1 MKLKNRRR
9 VGHMACVNC
18 SDAAKRGLKFCQSC
32 GDALEHHV
40 EHAKPLE
47 TERDVRPVRSKKMSK
62 SAKAVLLTVGLLV
75 VAGGAYYGLATQWF
89 TVEAT
94 TNKVPDAI
102 RSGDAT
108 LLAEHTEFNGKPVD
122 QKMAQRFL
130 DALKETPEQK
140 KSFMD
145 YLLMAGVSI
154 QAENE
159 SDVPGQIVASGRQLG
174 IFKDYRLRLD
184 SVKTE
189 VISNFK
195 GTKVTLVNPVGT
207 ESSKASA
214 EGIMM
219 DGVYPGLT
227 DAKIAYDGEYGKE
240 SSDVTINPLTLD
252 AADRKYEITLKGN
265 AVELDQTYPDAF
277 LIVDGK
283 STSERVSDLKN
294 YGPIPKNGIKLS
306 IENSFPWDEETSDE
320 IVVKPD
326 TKKATFT
333 FEPSENVLNQLQ
345 EAVEQHAS
353 DWVDAAT
360 YQDTSY
366 FSLVDDAS
374 YLAKQ
379 QKNYDDWSRKDLE
392 WDGEFMNASIDRPSA
407 KFVEYGDSV
416 GIEVM
421 ATTYIRGEMY
431 TPDSE
436 SPGKTTS
443 KSLFRYLFTYESSED
458 SYEERF
464 RIQQATRIK

>member
-1 MKLKNRRR
+1 
-9 VGHMACVNC
+9 MACVNC
-18 SDAAKRGLKFCQSC
+18 SDAAKRGLKFCPSC

-47 TERDVRPVRSKKMSK
+47 KERDVRPVRSKKMSK
-62 SAKAVLLTVGLLV
+62 SAKAVLLTVGLLG

-94 TNKVPDAI
+94 TNKVRDAI

-306 IENSFPWDEETSDE
+306 IENSFPWGEETSGE
-320 IVVKPD
+320 VVVKPD
-326 TKKATFT
+326 TKKAMFT

-458 SYEERF
+458 SYEESF
-464 RIQQATRIK
+464 RIQQATSIK

>member
-1 MKLKNRRR
+1 
-9 VGHMACVNC
+9 MACVNC
-18 SDAAKRGLKFCQSC
+18 SDAAKRGLKFCPSC

-47 TERDVRPVRSKKMSK
+47 KERDVRPVRSKKMSK

-94 TNKVPDAI
+94 TNKVRDAI

-130 DALKETPEQK
+130 DALKEIPEQK

-306 IENSFPWDEETSDE
+306 IENSFPWGEETSGE
-320 IVVKPD
+320 VVVKPD
-326 TKKATFT
+326 TKKAMFT

-392 WDGEFMNASIDRPSA
+392 WNGEFMNASIDRPSA

-458 SYEERF
+458 SYEESF
-464 RIQQATRIK
+464 RIQQATSIK

>member
-1 MKLKNRRR
+1 
-9 VGHMACVNC
+9 MACVNC
-18 SDAAKRGLKFCQSC
+18 SDAAKRGLKFCPSC
-32 GDALEHHV
+32 GDALEQHV
-40 EHAKPLE
+40 EHAEPVEK
-47 TERDVRPVRSKKMSK
+47 ERDVRLIRPKKMSK
-62 SAKAVLLTVGLLV
+62 SVKVVLLTVGLLV

-94 TNKVPDAI
+94 TNKVRDAI

-252 AADRKYEITLKGN
+252 AADRKYEITLIGN

-306 IENSFPWDEETSDE
+306 IENSFPWGEETSGE
-320 IVVKPD
+320 VVVKPD

-333 FEPSENVLNQLQ
+333 FAPSEAVLNQLQ
-345 EAVEQHAS
+345 GVVEDHAS

-392 WDGEFMNASIDRPSA
+392 WDGEFMNASIDRSSA
-407 KFVEYGDSV
+407 KFVEYGDTV

-458 SYEERF
+458 SYEESF
-464 RIQQATRIK
+464 RIQQATSIK

>member
-1 MKLKNRRR
+1 
-9 VGHMACVNC
+9 MACVNC
-18 SDAAKRGLKFCQSC
+18 SDTAKRGLKFCPSC

-47 TERDVRPVRSKKMSK
+47 KERDVRPVRSKKMSK

-94 TNKVPDAI
+94 TNKVRDAI

-306 IENSFPWDEETSDE
+306 IENSFPWGEETSGE
-320 IVVKPD
+320 VVVKPD
-326 TKKATFT
+326 TKKAMFT

-458 SYEERF
+458 SYEESF
-464 RIQQATRIK
+464 RIQQATSIK

>member
-1 MKLKNRRR
+1 
-9 VGHMACVNC
+9 MACVNC
-18 SDAAKRGLKFCQSC
+18 SDAAKRGLKFCPSC
-32 GDALEHHV
+32 GDALEQHV
-40 EHAKPLE
+40 EHAEPVEK
-47 TERDVRPVRSKKMSK
+47 ERDVRSIRSKKMSK
-62 SAKAVLLTVGLLV
+62 SVKAVLLTVGLLV

-94 TNKVPDAI
+94 TNKVRDAI

-306 IENSFPWDEETSDE
+306 IENSFPWGEETSGE
-320 IVVKPD
+320 VVVKPD
-326 TKKATFT
+326 TKKAMFT
-333 FEPSENVLNQLQ
+333 FVPSEAVLNQLQ
-345 EAVEQHAS
+345 GVVEEKKIRR
-353 DWVDAAT
+353 
-360 YQDTSY
+360 
-366 FSLVDDAS
+366 LG
-374 YLAKQ
+374 L
-379 QKNYDDWSRKDLE
+379 LE
-392 WDGEFMNASIDRPSA
+392 RQAD
-407 KFVEYGDSV
+407 K
-416 GIEVM
+416 
-421 ATTYIRGEMY
+421 
-431 TPDSE
+431 
-436 SPGKTTS
+436 
-443 KSLFRYLFTYESSED
+443 LSS
-458 SYEERF
+458 
-464 RIQQATRIK
+464 

>member
-1 MKLKNRRR
+1 
-9 VGHMACVNC
+9 MACLNC
-18 SDAAKRGLKFCQSC
+18 SDLAKRGLKFCPSC
-32 GDALEHHV
+32 GDALEQHIERPEPV
-40 EHAKPLE
+40 ER
-47 TERDVRPVRSKKMSK
+47 ERDVRPVRPKKMSK
-62 SAKAVLLTVGLLV
+62 SAKAILLTVGLLV

-94 TNKVPDAI
+94 TNKVRDAI

-108 LLAEHTEFNGKPVD
+108 LLAEHTEFNGKPID

-145 YLLMAGVSI
+145 YLLMVGASI
-154 QAENE
+154 QAEND

-184 SVKTE
+184 GVKTE

-252 AADRKYEITLKGN
+252 ATDRKYEITLKGN
-265 AVELDQTYPDAF
+265 AIELDQTYPDAF

-283 STSERVSDLKN
+283 STSKQVSDLKN

-306 IENSFPWDEETSDE
+306 IENSFPWGEETSDE
-320 IVVKPD
+320 VVVKPD

-333 FEPSENVLNQLQ
+333 FAPSEAVLNQLQ
-345 EAVEQHAS
+345 GVVEQHVAQ
-353 DWVDAAT
+353 WVEAAKF
-360 YQDTSY
+360 QDTSNFY
-366 FSLVDDAS
+366 LIDDAS
-374 YLAKQ
+374 YIAKQ
-379 QKNYDDWSRKDLE
+379 QKNYDEWYRKDMA
-392 WDGEFMNASIDRPSA
+392 WDGEFMNASIDRSSA
-407 KFVEYGDSV
+407 KFVEYGDTV
-416 GIEVM
+416 GVELL
-421 ATTYIRGEMY
+421 ATTYIRGELY
-431 TPDSE
+431 TYGSE
-436 SPGKTTS
+436 YPGKTTS
-443 KSLFRYLFTYESSED
+443 KSLFRYLFTYGSAPDSD
-458 SYEERF
+458 SYEESF
-464 RIQQATRIK
+464 RIQQATSIK

>member
-1 MKLKNRRR
+1 
-9 VGHMACVNC
+9 MACVNC
-18 SDAAKRGLKFCQSC
+18 SDAAKRGLKFCPSC
-32 GDALEHHV
+32 GDALEQHV
-40 EHAKPLE
+40 EHAEPVEK
-47 TERDVRPVRSKKMSK
+47 ERDVRSIRPKKMSK
-62 SAKAVLLTVGLLV
+62 SVKAVLLTVGLLV

-94 TNKVPDAI
+94 TNKVRDAI

-306 IENSFPWDEETSDE
+306 IENSFPWGEETSGE
-320 IVVKPD
+320 VVDKPD
-326 TKKATFT
+326 MKKAMFT

-458 SYEERF
+458 SYEESF
-464 RIQQATRIK
+464 RIQQATSIK

>member
-1 MKLKNRRR
+1 
-9 VGHMACVNC
+9 MACVNC
-18 SDAAKRGLKFCQSC
+18 SDAAKRGLKFCPSC

-47 TERDVRPVRSKKMSK
+47 KERDVRPVRSKKMSK
-62 SAKAVLLTVGLLV
+62 STKAVLLTVGLLV

-94 TNKVPDAI
+94 TNKVRDAI

-306 IENSFPWDEETSDE
+306 IENSFPWGEETSGE
-320 IVVKPD
+320 VVVKPD
-326 TKKATFT
+326 TKKAMFT

-458 SYEERF
+458 SYEESF
-464 RIQQATRIK
+464 RIQQATSIK

>member
-1 MKLKNRRR
+1 
-9 VGHMACVNC
+9 MACVNC
-18 SDAAKRGLKFCQSC
+18 SDAAKRGLKFCPSC
-32 GDALEHHV
+32 GDALEQHV
-40 EHAKPLE
+40 EHAEPVEK
-47 TERDVRPVRSKKMSK
+47 ERDVRSIRSKKMSK
-62 SAKAVLLTVGLLV
+62 SVKAVLLTVGLLV

-94 TNKVPDAI
+94 TNKVRDAI

-306 IENSFPWDEETSDE
+306 IENSFPWGEETSGE
-320 IVVKPD
+320 VVVKPD
-326 TKKATFT
+326 TKKAMFT

-458 SYEERF
+458 SYEESF
-464 RIQQATRIK
+464 RIQQATSIK

>member
-1 MKLKNRRR
+1 
-9 VGHMACVNC
+9 MACVNC
-18 SDAAKRGLKFCQSC
+18 SDAAKRGLKFCPSC

-47 TERDVRPVRSKKMSK
+47 KERDVRPVRSKKMSK

-94 TNKVPDAI
+94 TNKVRDAI

-130 DALKETPEQK
+130 DALKEIPEQK

-306 IENSFPWDEETSDE
+306 IENSFPWGEETSGE
-320 IVVKPD
+320 VVVKPD
-326 TKKATFT
+326 TKKAMFT

-458 SYEERF
+458 SYEESF
-464 RIQQATRIK
+464 RIQQATSIK

>member
-1 MKLKNRRR
+1 
-9 VGHMACVNC
+9 MACVNC
-18 SDAAKRGLKFCQSC
+18 SDAAKRGLKFCPSC

-47 TERDVRPVRSKKMSK
+47 KERDVRPVRSKKMSK
-62 SAKAVLLTVGLLV
+62 SAKTVLLTVGLLV

-94 TNKVPDAI
+94 TNKVRDAI

-306 IENSFPWDEETSDE
+306 IENSFPWGEETSGE
-320 IVVKPD
+320 VVVKPD
-326 TKKATFT
+326 TKKAMFT

-458 SYEERF
+458 SYEESF
-464 RIQQATRIK
+464 RIQQATSIK

>member
-1 MKLKNRRR
+1 
-9 VGHMACVNC
+9 MACVNC
-18 SDAAKRGLKFCQSC
+18 SDAAKRGLKFCPSC
-32 GDALEHHV
+32 GDALEQHV
-40 EHAKPLE
+40 EHAEPVEK
-47 TERDVRPVRSKKMSK
+47 ERDVRSIRPKKMSK
-62 SAKAVLLTVGLLV
+62 SVKAVLLTVGLLV

-94 TNKVPDAI
+94 TNKVRDAI

-306 IENSFPWDEETSDE
+306 IENSFPWGEETSGE
-320 IVVKPD
+320 VVVKPD
-326 TKKATFT
+326 TKKAMFT

-353 DWVDAAT
+353 DWVDATT

-458 SYEERF
+458 SYEESF
-464 RIQQATRIK
+464 RIQQATSIK